1 MFIAYK
7 TDVVWLG
14 IIMSNFK
21 RRDVERKGVKK
32 QQGIE
37 DKLIEENL
45 DDLVAPTGELEELP
59 EED

>member
-1 MFIAYK
+1 MCG
-7 TDVVWLG
+7 VG